1 MRVRWLGAVIGAA
14 AAFGFVSPAWCQI
27 VPPGIGGGG
36 STSVGALTLPISAP
50 IQTSALTGPIPNL
63 PNLNVNAFFPDG
75 STAPQRYRDLKVAG
89 KVAAPGAKV
98 PKDAR
103 VVRLSV
109 NGRIIPMALDN
120 EVASSVLEFGPNQR
134 YAKDLYDSILTKRI
148 TVVGDQFETSRI
160 IDAASSQ
167 KPLVIEGY
175 VFDRMAPYMVVKSVG
190 EPQ

>member
-1 MRVRWLGAVIGAA
+1 MRSRWLGAVIGAA
-14 AAFGFVSPAWCQI
+14 AAFGLASPAWCQFLSL
-27 VPPGIGGGG
+27 GGGNTG
-36 STSVGALTLPISAP
+36 VAGVGLPINAP
-50 IQTSALTGPIPNL
+50 IQTSALTGPISSL
-63 PNLNVNAFFPDG
+63 PSLNVNAFMPDG
-75 STAPQRYRDLKVAG
+75 SMAPQRYRDLKVAG

-98 PKDAR
+98 PADAR
-103 VVRLSV
+103 IVRLKV

-134 YAKDLYDSILTKRI
+134 YAKDLYDAILTKRI
-148 TVVGDQFETSRI
+148 TVVGDQFETTRI

-175 VFDRMAPYMVVKSVG
+175 VFDRMSPYMVVKSVG